1 MRTGKTY
8 IDLLRSAFLQ
18 GHADK
23 INHLLS
29 PSHFL
34 FQGIKFRAR
43 KSSK

>member
-1 MRTGKTY
+1 MRMGKTY

-29 PSHFL
+29 PHFL